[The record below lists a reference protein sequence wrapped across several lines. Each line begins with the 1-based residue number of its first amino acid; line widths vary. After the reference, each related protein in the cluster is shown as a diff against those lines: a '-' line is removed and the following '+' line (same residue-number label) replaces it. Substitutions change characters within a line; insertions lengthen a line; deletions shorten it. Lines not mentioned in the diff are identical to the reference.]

1 MSGQLSNID
10 APSLEPIGEAVE
22 NEHSEFSAQCLA
34 LVAPFV
40 LKSNLE
46 FRRGLVTRS
55 AKWGLI
61 WRGDYA
67 IADLVAPNLINRIMC
82 WAGADAKLVMEIA
95 IGQRIAPLPVAPRDD
110 TGDNA
115 T

>member
-1 MSGQLSNID
+1 MQS
-10 APSLEPIGEAVE
+10 
-22 NEHSEFSAQCLA
+22 SARWRFGY
-34 LVAPFV
+34 PFV

-46 FRRGLVTRS
+46 FQLGLVTRS

-67 IADLVAPNLINRIMC
+67 ITDLAAPHLTNRMC
-82 WAGADAKLVMEIA
+82 WEGLDGKLVMA
-95 IGQRIAPLPVAPRDD
+95 VAVGQRIAPLPAAPRDD
-110 TGDNA
+110 TGGAA